1 MRLKLFTASMAYIL
15 AIALVE
21 GFGEYRPTI
30 KKCSIQRIDRLRTLL
45 TMSIEEDAARAWTG
59 VKRTLPPIITGA
71 WTGPEGDH
79 EPLGALYNLIFVRLV
94 TLVCTVAY
102 CKVLLDG
109 GGRFSL
115 DFGIGGPVEVPPFG
129 VAIVIARILLPPL

>member
-1 MRLKLFTASMAYIL
+1 
-15 AIALVE
+15 
-21 GFGEYRPTI
+21 
-30 KKCSIQRIDRLRTLL
+30 
-45 TMSIEEDAARAWTG
+45 MSIAEDAAKAWTG
-59 VKRTLPPIITGA
+59 VKKTLPPIITGA
-71 WTGPEGDH
+71 WTGLEGDH

-94 TLVCTVAY
+94 TLVCSVAY
-102 CKVLLDG
+102 CKALLDG